1 MHTTNVPP
9 VFDGQSATTMD
20 EALLRD
26 EPMLG
31 QYWSAVGWLS
41 YAKCKLAVSDIKSS
55 LQARQ
60 LLLMN
65 HMSTVQHKL
74 LKLQLCGHQGHCVSC
89 CLSRV

>member
-1 MHTTNVPP
+1 MHNTNVPP

-26 EPMLG
+26 EPMLD

-65 HMSTVQHKL
+65 HMSTQAVEAATLWTSRAMRVML
-74 LKLQLCGHQGHCVSC
+74 LVSC
-89 CLSRV
+89 LTC